1 QITSHRKPPDSI
13 DYIAATR
20 NSPTRFSLIDDR
32 FVVWVFYLFCR
43 FSMERHSIPAKHLAQ
58 AALNSPIACSIA
70 CSSANL
76 HISADSQFPP

>member
-1 QITSHRKPPDSI
+1 RKLPDSI